1 VVNPPAGVVSLHMA
15 PPATDFLEPFR
26 KYLTVLASVHLD
38 PRLRG
43 KLDPADVVQQTLLR
57 AHAALPGL
65 RAVEPA
71 AVAAWLRKILASELA
86 DTVKHFHRDR
96 RAIDRERSIEADLDK
111 SASGLAGWLAADQ
124 TSPSQRAARNEDVLR
139 LADALADL
147 PDRMREV
154 VVLKHC
160 QGWTLRQ
167 IADRLDTTVPA
178 VASLLRRGL
187 EQLRGRLAPEESAD
201 DAD

>member
-1 VVNPPAGVVSLHMA
+1 MPPTAADL
-15 PPATDFLEPFR
+15 LEPFR
-26 KYLTVLASVHLD
+26 KYLTVLAGVHLD

-57 AHAALPGL
+57 AHAALPTL
-65 RAVEPA
+65 QAVEPP

-96 RAIDRERSIEADLDK
+96 RAIDRERSIEADLDR
-111 SASGLAGWLAADQ
+111 SVSGLAGCLAAAQ
-124 TSPSQRAARNEDVLR
+124 SSPSQRAARNEDVLR
-139 LADALADL
+139 LTDALADL

-160 QGWTLRQ
+160 QGWTLKQ
-167 IADRLDTTVPA
+167 IADWLGKSVPA

-201 DAD
+201 DRPV

>member
-1 VVNPPAGVVSLHMA
+1 MTGVVVYCLMA
-15 PPATDFLEPFR
+15 PSATDLLEPFR

-43 KLDPADVVQQTLLR
+43 KLDPTDVVQQALLR
-57 AHAALPGL
+57 AHAALHTL
-65 RAVEPA
+65 RAVDPP

-86 DTVKHFHRDR
+86 DTLKHFHRDR
-96 RAIDRERSIEADLDK
+96 RAIDRERSIEADLDR
-111 SASGLAGWLAADQ
+111 SASGLAGWLAAEQ
-124 TSPSQRAARNEDVLR
+124 SSPSQQAVRNEELLR

-147 PDRMREV
+147 PDRMRAV

-167 IADRLDTTVPA
+167 IAERLGTTVPA

-187 EQLRGRLAPEESAD
+187 EQLRGRLAPEESAND
-201 DAD
+201 PTA